1 MYFFFLFT
9 QQQKERKSTKKKEK
23 PKQYSNIL
31 TSIHSFGCVS
41 CSATPNLF
49 SLANSGTAL
58 RQCSAKK
65 LILIFYPPSSALQ
78 APSPVK
84 GEGWYLN
91 TAERQAKRLA
101 RQRVRA
107 CPPKQKRLSRSGYSC
122 EDVGNICVFSFF
134 SFAVSFGVNIFIL

>member
-1 MYFFFLFT
+1 MSFFFLFT
-9 QQQKERKSTKKKEK
+9 QQQKERKKTKKKEK
-23 PKQYSNIL
+23 PKLCSNIL

-41 CSATPNLF
+41 LF
-49 SLANSGTAL
+49 GYAESLQPRKLGHSPQAMLG
-58 RQCSAKK
+58 KK
-65 LILIFYPPSSALQ
+65 FIQIFYPPSSALQ

-107 CPPKQKRLSRSGYSC
+107 CPPKENG
-122 EDVGNICVFSFF
+122 
-134 SFAVSFGVNIFIL
+134 